1 MPPSSRAGFSVCVH
15 KKRALLFGGVVDMEM
30 EGQEMIIS
38 LFPFS
43 FLSSWIIID
52 LCDLLAQVM

>member
-38 LFPFS
+38 LFPF
-43 FLSSWIIID
+43 FFFVYQVELSSTCVIYWRR
-52 LCDLLAQVM
+52 

>member
-38 LFPFS
+38 LFPF
-43 FLSSWIIID
+43 FFVYQVELSSTCVIYWRR
-52 LCDLLAQVM
+52 

>member
-30 EGQEMIIS
+30 EGQEMVSSYHFCIS
-38 LFPFS
+38 ES
-43 FLSSWIIID
+43 I
-52 LCDLLAQVM
+52 M